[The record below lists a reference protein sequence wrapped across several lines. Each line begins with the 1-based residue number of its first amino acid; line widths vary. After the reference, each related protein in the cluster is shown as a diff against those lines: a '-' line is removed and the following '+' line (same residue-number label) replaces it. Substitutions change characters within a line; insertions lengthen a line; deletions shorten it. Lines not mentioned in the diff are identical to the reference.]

1 MKDKIMRKLFLG
13 FIQIHILHHA
23 KKEPI
28 FGAWMIEEL
37 QEHGYEMS
45 PGTLYPLL
53 HTMESNNL
61 LEKEEKLVNGK
72 IRKYYSITNFGIEIL
87 NEAKEKASELID
99 EITD

>member
-53 HTMESNNL
+53 HTMESNKL
-61 LEKEEKLVNGK
+61 LEKEERLVNGK
-72 IRKYYSITNFGIEIL
+72 IRKYYSITSFGIEIL

-99 EITD
+99 EVTD